1 MSTSV
6 VGLLCLAFFAIS
18 QGVRDALF
26 GNVFQSV
33 SIFLVASLAFGACSI
48 VFVALTLYRRGGDI
62 KILAR
67 HPIAFLALNA
77 TTAIAWLSFFFGLKF
92 LEPAVVATLYNGI
105 GPITVLVIEA
115 LGWTATRARPAV
127 LEWLCYGGI
136 AGALAAL
143 AAVVLSNRSGLA
155 TSDLAV
161 QSAALFAVVL
171 GDAMITISHMIA
183 RWFNDKGASSNAVTG
198 TRFLITLA
206 AAIGFEVAIGP
217 PLSPSTAQ
225 GLLLLTGTAFALIV
239 IPAYVIQLGIA
250 RASPLAV
257 NVIRALGPV
266 SVFAFQQI
274 DGRLQFSGPTLI
286 CVTAFC
292 VSAIGASL
300 FRAWNEVKSASIPVT
315 EKAG

>member
-1 MSTSV
+1 M
-6 VGLLCLAFFAIS
+6 GC
-18 QGVRDALF
+18 R
-26 GNVFQSV
+26 
-33 SIFLVASLAFGACSI
+33 
-48 VFVALTLYRRGGDI
+48 
-62 KILAR
+62 
-67 HPIAFLALNA
+67 
-77 TTAIAWLSFFFGLKF
+77 
-92 LEPAVVATLYNGI
+92 
-105 GPITVLVIEA
+105 
-115 LGWTATRARPAV
+115 
-127 LEWLCYGGI
+127 
-136 AGALAAL
+136 
-143 AAVVLSNRSGLA
+143 RSGLG

-171 GDAMITISHMIA
+171 GGAMITISHMIA
-183 RWFNDKGASSNAVTG
+183 RWFNNKGASSNAVTG

-206 AAIGFEVAIGP
+206 AAIGFEATIGP

>member
-1 MSTSV
+1 MATSA
-6 VGLLCLAFFAIS
+6 VGLLCLLFFAIS

-33 SIFLVASLAFGACSI
+33 SVFLVASLAFGACTI
-48 VFVALTLYRRGGDI
+48 FFVALTLFQRGGDI
-62 KILAR
+62 KILAAR
-67 HPIAFLALNA
+67 PLAFLALNA

-115 LGWTATRARPAV
+115 RGWTATRARPHV
-127 LEWLCYGGI
+127 LEWLCYFGI
-136 AGALAAL
+136 ASSLAAL
-143 AAVVLSNRSGLA
+143 AIVVLSNRSGLA
-155 TSDLAV
+155 TTDLVV
-161 QSAALFAVVL
+161 QSAALAAVVV
-171 GDAMITISHMIA
+171 GGAMITISHMIA
-183 RWFNDKGASSNAVTG
+183 RWFNDQGASSNAVTG

-206 AAIGFEVAIGP
+206 AAIGFEAAIGP
-217 PLSPSTAQ
+217 PLSPDTAQ

-286 CVTAFC
+286 CVIAFC

-300 FRAWNEVKSASIPVT
+300 FRAWSEVKSTPIPAPRKTV
-315 EKAG
+315 